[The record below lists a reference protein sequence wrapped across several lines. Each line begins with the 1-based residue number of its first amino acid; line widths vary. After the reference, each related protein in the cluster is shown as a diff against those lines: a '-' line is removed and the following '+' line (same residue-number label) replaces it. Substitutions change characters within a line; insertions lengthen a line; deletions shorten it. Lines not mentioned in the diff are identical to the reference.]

1 MMRRRN
7 YLTAD
12 EWRERLNECMKL
24 VLDSP
29 ERFPECVRMWA
40 EFRREWLRAQEREE
54 PRDEGNVSD

>member
-1 MMRRRN
+1 MRRRN

-12 EWRERLNECMKL
+12 QWRKRLDECMQL

-29 ERFPECVRMWA
+29 EQFPECIRIWA
-40 EFRREWLRAQEREE
+40 EFRRGWLRAQRGREE